1 MVIEVEDTKVDFRRL
16 GRRLGLVVMLACLL
30 AAGAARAAATC
41 RAEVSRSTV
50 GRGEDVVLIVTAQ
63 GDIGWSPSFQLPE
76 LPGIRV
82 YGGGTNQSMTVVN
95 GQSQV
100 MVSRTY
106 YLRVETEGEFT
117 IGPVRINTAA
127 GTCETAPIAIKV
139 VAGAAP
145 PADTGNRAARPA
157 GERPGAG
164 AEDVFVTMAVDKPQA
179 WVGQQVVLSFR
190 YWRRVQ
196 PWSSPSYTPPKT
208 EGFWREDLGTER
220 AFREVHKG
228 QVYSVTEVR
237 YALFPTRAGR
247 LRIEPA
253 ELAFPED
260 LFDRFFN
267 SRQQAPGPRVLRTQ
281 PVFVEV
287 RDLPTP
293 KPAGF
298 SGIVATRC
306 DLDGAVDRVTVP
318 RGEAAG
324 IKLTLETDGF
334 LKGYAG
340 FKLAEP
346 EGTRLHDS
354 SEGLA
359 STPREDRLVGRLAAE
374 KVLVTTREG
383 LVRVPPVEVV
393 WFDVTRGAYRT
404 AATKPHELT
413 VTPSDRPV
421 AGGEDSGFLRNEIA
435 RLGDDLAFIH
445 AGTPRTGSA
454 LPAAGGAAW
463 WALALAP
470 GALLAG
476 WRWWLSR
483 QAADRGDPARRR
495 RRTALASARALLR
508 EAGRAA
514 DGESGLAAVAR
525 AVRGYVADC
534 LDLPAGAV
542 DAAAIE
548 RLGAERGCPDDASRL
563 ALMLDRCDQARFGGA
578 ATAGATGAV
587 AEALQLL
594 ERIERAASRPSR
606 PASGPV
612 AGALAFVVA
621 SGLAAAPT
629 ARAADLASV
638 MAEGNRAYS
647 EGHFDQAREHYLAA
661 RELAPGSPD
670 VHYNLG
676 NAQARAGD
684 IGPAVASYL
693 RAQRLAPRDG
703 DIRQNLAW
711 LRQNLKDL
719 ELAGGSLPLFIAQ
732 GAAIVGLL
740 TLDEWSLFF
749 VAGLWASAI
758 ALGWGWWRGK
768 STWQRRALTACL
780 AVTVLAGA
788 VAGGRWHQERVRD
801 QAVVVA
807 AAVTVRSGPAT
818 SYPTLFEVHEGL
830 ALEIRE
836 TRDGWNRVSLG
847 GDWQGWLPAEAVES
861 VRLAPA
867 RAGRAQ
873 VDGR

>member
-1 MVIEVEDTKVDFRRL
+1 MVIEVADKNVDSTRL
-16 GRRLGLVVMLACLL
+16 ARRLGLLAILACLL

-100 MVSRTY
+100 IVSRTY

-127 GTCETAPIAIKV
+127 GPCETAPIPIKV

-145 PADTGNRAARPA
+145 PADTGNRTGRPA

-164 AEDVFVTMAVDKPQA
+164 ADDVFVTMAVDKPQA

-228 QVYSVTEVR
+228 QVYNVTEVR

-267 SRQQAPGPRVLRTQ
+267 SRQQSSGPRVLRTQ

-287 RDLPTP
+287 RDLPAP

-306 DLDGAVDRVTVP
+306 ELEGSVDRATVP

-324 IKLTLETDGF
+324 IKLSLETDGF
-334 LKGYAG
+334 LKGFAG

-346 EGTRLHDS
+346 EGTRLHDA
-354 SEGLA
+354 SEGLS
-359 STPREDRLVGRLAAE
+359 STPREERLVGRLAAE

-393 WFDVTRGAYRT
+393 WFDAARGAYRT
-404 AATKPHELT
+404 TATKAHEIT

-445 AGTPRTGSA
+445 AGPPRTGSA
-454 LPAAGGAAW
+454 VPAAGGAAW

-483 QAADRGDPARRR
+483 QAADRGNPAGRRR
-495 RRTALASARALLR
+495 RAALATARAQLR
-508 EAGRAA
+508 EAGRAG
-514 DGESGLAAVAR
+514 DGEPGLACVAR
-525 AVRGYVADC
+525 AVRGYVADA

-542 DAAAIE
+542 DAAAIA
-548 RLGAERGCPDDASRL
+548 RLGAERRCADDAGRVAQL
-563 ALMLDRCDQARFGGA
+563 LDRCDQARFGGA
-578 ATAGATGAV
+578 GATDAAGAI
-587 AEALQLL
+587 AEALELL
-594 ERIERAASRPSR
+594 ERIERAAAPGSRNLR
-606 PASGPV
+606 GPV
-612 AGALAFVVA
+612 AGVLALCLA
-621 SGLAAAPT
+621 SGLVAAPQ
-629 ARAADLASV
+629 ADAADLAAA
-638 MAEGNRAYS
+638 MAAGNQAYS
-647 EGHFDQAREHYLAA
+647 DGRFDQAREHYLAA
-661 RELAPGSPD
+661 RALAPGSPD

-676 NAQARAGD
+676 NAQARAGE

-693 RAQRLAPRDG
+693 RAQRLAPRDR
-703 DIRQNLAW
+703 DIRQNLSW

-719 ELAGGSLPLFIAQ
+719 ELAGDALPLFIAQ
-732 GAAIVGLL
+732 GAAVVGLL
-740 TLDEWSLFF
+740 TLDEWSLLF
-749 VAGLWASAI
+749 VAGLWASAV
-758 ALGWGWWRGK
+758 ALGWGWWRGR
-768 STWQRRALTACL
+768 STWQRRALVACL
-780 AVTVLAGA
+780 AATATTGS
-788 VAGGRWHQERVRD
+788 VAAGRWHQERVRD

-807 AAVTVRSGPAT
+807 AAVTVRSGPAS

-830 ALEIRE
+830 ALEVRE
-836 TRDGWNRVSLG
+836 ARDGWNRVSLG

-861 VRLAPA
+861 VRLGPA
-867 RAGRAQ
+867 RAGRPQA
-873 VDGR
+873 DGR